1 MEVSDDSLFSF
12 QINVRKNPNIPVYA
26 INLLKDNFQGLC
38 DRIVHLDK
46 SIRFAGL
53 ANSEGVLLG
62 VAEREGLKPLLT
74 PEQRAQYAIT
84 AATRQYTRLRWQY
97 HLGKIHYASSHYS
110 KLVRATIPIT
120 DSDNTLN
127 YVLLLSFDA
136 KTENIHEIIT
146 GRIIP
151 EVKLSSSSLP

>member
-1 MEVSDDSLFSF
+1 MPIV
-12 QINVRKNPNIPVYA
+12 VVKV
-26 INLLKDNFQGLC
+26 LKDIFQESC
-38 DRIVHLDK
+38 DRIIQLDK
-46 SIRFAGL
+46 SVRFAGL
-53 ANSEGVLLG
+53 ANDEGVLLG

-74 PEQRAQYAIT
+74 PEQRAQYSIT

-110 KLVRATIPIT
+110 KLIRATIPIT

-136 KTENIHEIIT
+136 KTENVHEIIT
-146 GRIIP
+146 VSIIP
-151 EVKLSSSSLP
+151 EVKKISKSLP